1 MSFAVSE
8 KVALV
13 TGANRGI
20 GRVIVESLL
29 ERGATKV
36 YAAVRNPDSVSELV
50 AAYGEKVVPVQL
62 DLTQPESILAAAQVA
77 SDVDLVVNNAGVLR
91 TSSVLSEDA
100 LESLEFELNGNLLG
114 LLRMAQ
120 AFAPVLKNNGGGAFV
135 L

>member
-36 YAAVRNPDSVSELV
+36 YAAVRNPGSVSELV

-77 SDVDLVVNNAGVLR
+77 YPYYTTRGPRDRD
-91 TSSVLSEDA
+91 
-100 LESLEFELNGNLLG
+100 
-114 LLRMAQ
+114 
-120 AFAPVLKNNGGGAFV
+120 P
-135 L
+135 